1 MRLTRCSTVS
11 SRRLAA
17 AALGSACAVLCVCTG
32 LAGRSPVLTRT
43 NFHGREVS
51 LRGGAGAAVGAVAA
65 CLAAGGRAAGA
76 VAPAAAVATGA
87 SAVAGLVDDL
97 DAGAHDG
104 EHVAKGLRGHLG
116 ALARGRV
123 TTGVVK
129 IVVIGAGATVAGG
142 LVAADRGRGRA
153 GARSARRR
161 AVLGDA
167 VVSTVAIA
175 SWANVMNLLDL
186 RPGRTLKA
194 TGLMSALVL
203 MAPAD
208 RAGTSRRLAAGAL
221 GAVAACLPG
230 DLQEH
235 TMLGDTG
242 ANALG
247 ALVGSSVAAHPCRAA
262 REVAALLG
270 VVLVLASEK
279 VSFSAVIDGLPPL
292 AALDRLGRC
301 P

>member
-1 MRLTRCSTVS
+1 MRLTRSSTVS
-11 SRRLAA
+11 SRRLAT
-17 AALGSACAVLCVCTG
+17 AALGSACAALCACTG

-43 NFHGREVS
+43 NFHGRRVS
-51 LRGGAGAAVGAVAA
+51 LRGGAGAAVGSVVA
-65 CLAAGGRAAGA
+65 CLAAGEQAAGT
-76 VAPAAAVATGA
+76 VVPAAVATGA
-87 SAVAGLVDDL
+87 GAVAGLVDDL
-97 DAGAHDG
+97 DEGAHDG

-129 IVVIGAGATVAGG
+129 IVVIGAGAAVAGG
-142 LVAADRGRGRA
+142 LLAADRGRGRA
-153 GARSARRR
+153 GAGRARRC

-167 VVSTVAIA
+167 VVTTVTIA

-194 TGLMSALVL
+194 TGLVSALVL
-203 MAPAD
+203 VVPID
-208 RAGTSRRLAAGAL
+208 RAAASRRLAAGAL
-221 GAVAACLPG
+221 GVVAACLPG
-230 DLQEH
+230 DLRER

-247 ALVGSSVAAHPCRAA
+247 ALVGTAVASHPCRVA
-262 REVAALLG
+262 REAAALLG

-279 VSFSAVIDGLPPL
+279 VSFSSVIDKVPAL
-292 AALDRLGRC
+292 AALDRLGRR

>member
-1 MRLTRCSTVS
+1 MRLTRSSTVS

-17 AALGSACAVLCVCTG
+17 VALGSACAALCVCTG
-32 LAGRSPVLTRT
+32 LAGRSPVLMRT

-51 LRGGAGAAVGAVAA
+51 LRGGAGAAAGTVVA
-65 CLAAGGRAAGA
+65 CLAAGEQAVGR
-76 VAPAAAVATGA
+76 VAPAAAAVATGA

-104 EHVAKGLRGHLG
+104 DHVAKGLRGHLG

-129 IVVIGAGATVAGG
+129 IVVIGAGAAVAGG
-142 LVAADRGRGRA
+142 LVAADRGCA
-153 GARSARRR
+153 GARRVRQR

-186 RPGRTLKA
+186 RPGRALKA
-194 TGLMSALVL
+194 TGLVSALVL
-203 MAPAD
+203 VVPTD
-208 RAGTSRRLAAGAL
+208 RAGASRRLAAGAL

-230 DLQEH
+230 DLRER

-247 ALVGSSVAAHPCRAA
+247 ALVGASVAAHPCRAV
-262 REVAALLG
+262 REAAALLG
-270 VVLVLASEK
+270 VALVLASEK
-279 VSFSAVIDGLPPL
+279 VSFSAVIDRVPAL
-292 AALDRLGRC
+292 AALDRLGRR